1 VARRSDPEEPQG
13 RKRHKYAESDDDE
26 DEDKPT
32 AVKSPRTEFSL
43 VQRLERAPLSGTRGG
58 RKRWGD
64 WITCSSEMAVQ
75 CSLCTNYLLKI

>member
-1 VARRSDPEEPQG
+1 MNIVRISECACEQDAAPSQVARRSDPEEPQG

-43 VQRLERAPLSGTRGG
+43 VQRLERAPLSGTTGG
-58 RKRWGD
+58 SKR
-64 WITCSSEMAVQ
+64 
-75 CSLCTNYLLKI
+75 